1 MPYTRKSL
9 AIVWLIILGLFAATG
24 SGAVAGWW
32 VLLLVLVALAAPALV
47 RKSPSPKGMTTPSRE
62 RARIGSDQR
71 DRSPQD
77 VANVDASGWENEGGA
92 SMIHVRG
99 GIRAPASAGN
109 VA

>member
-9 AIVWLIILGLFAATG
+9 AMVWLIALGLFVVTG
-24 SGAVAGWW
+24 SGALAGWW

-47 RKSPSPKGMTTPSRE
+47 LRSPSPKRMTTPSRE
-62 RARIGSDQR
+62 RAGIVSDQR
-71 DRSPQD
+71 DREPLD
-77 VANVDASGWENEGGA
+77 VANVDASEWENEGGA
-92 SMIHVRG
+92 SMIHVSH